1 MPAKLNQAYIQVV
14 LCKYVT
20 LVSFRTVRWVNQQPQ
35 QSPTKTKR
43 KEKTVSNWFNR
54 VVSWSVKHNTP
65 RKGELFGKKVPRDE
79 SYDLPMVSRF
89 PTIEAWL
96 CSLLA
101 WGMYLPT
108 YTCYSTLPTSSTLPS
123 PPRR

>member
-1 MPAKLNQAYIQVV
+1 M
-14 LCKYVT
+14 T
-20 LVSFRTVRWVNQQPQ
+20 LVSFSTVRWVNKQPQ

-43 KEKTVSNWFNR
+43 KEQKFSNWFNR

-65 RKGELFGKKVPRDE
+65 RKGESYLVKKVPRDE

-96 CSLLA
+96 CSLLT
-101 WGMYLPT
+101 WSVYLPT
-108 YTCYSTLPTSSTLPS
+108 LHMLQYITYLQYLAFSSS
-123 PPRR
+123 SMIRRSFHGQ